1 MDAINSSRKC
11 SLSFF
16 TWFIAPLLLFCSQSQ
31 HLNGTM
37 SAFIRWQF
45 FFSTEHKMRSDKSQ
59 NIEFYTSN
67 IKTRK
72 NALNRKH
79 SSLVCIIWICFVWCI
94 ILFESAHANQ
104 HVFGLRFFTL
114 LFDSLRLKCFARVT
128 KNKTKLFDEN
138 WRWFRISCSQRTK
151 HNVTTKWRAIIIHFS
166 CEPICLSLVCTLFC
180 V

>member
-16 TWFIAPLLLFCSQSQ
+16 YSVYCAI
-31 HLNGTM
+31 
-37 SAFIRWQF
+37 AFILLTITASQWYNERIHQMTI

-67 IKTRK
+67 IKPRK

-114 LFDSLRLKCFARVT
+114 LFNSLRLKCFARVT

-138 WRWFRISCSQRTK
+138 
-151 HNVTTKWRAIIIHFS
+151 
-166 CEPICLSLVCTLFC
+166 
-180 V
+180 

>member
-1 MDAINSSRKC
+1 MFFKFFLFGLLRHCFYSAHNHSISMVQWAH
-11 SLSFF
+11 SLDD
-16 TWFIAPLLLFCSQSQ
+16 
-31 HLNGTM
+31 N
-37 SAFIRWQF
+37 

-94 ILFESAHANQ
+94 VLFESAHANQ

-114 LFDSLRLKCFARVT
+114 LFNSLRLKCFARVT

-138 WRWFRISCSQRTK
+138 WRLFRISCSQRTK